1 MRRWIAILAFALVA
15 CTQTTSNPVA
25 AVTPTLRPSSVASP
39 LASPSMT
46 TDLPLYALPFN
57 CRIPISI
64 LGQSAQGAF
73 LGVPQGT
80 VYFDPKGAGG
90 YYYDRAFSR
99 WLPVGRAAVSADGAR
114 YAYLEMGQSSDYF
127 VHIVDVASGK
137 DRVIHEQL
145 GPTGLAF
152 PPGVLDYAP
161 EGIYL
166 YTAFEHLLGG
176 LWLLDPATG
185 SVRQI
190 SPSLFPVAIT
200 PGFVWTEVL
209 NPADPNPIVTGSSAG
224 TLPNEIDRV
233 DLKTGAKTTWLYR
246 PGADLGLLGF
256 DLAGHPVIDSTR
268 TFIAPDPE
276 AEVMIA
282 LDPKTD
288 RMIYKGTLAKA
299 LLGPI
304 ADEHGI
310 WFGSGQGIYVFSP
323 VFGLQKISNQ
333 PGFPAN
339 GCTGNID

>member
-1 MRRWIAILAFALVA
+1 MRRWIPILAFALVA
-15 CTQTTSNPVA
+15 CTQSTGNPTA
-25 AVTPTLRPSSVASP
+25 AVTHTPSPAPSAVV
-39 LASPSMT
+39 SPSVT

-64 LGQSAQGAF
+64 PAQPALGAL
-73 LGVPQGT
+73 LGVPEGI
-80 VYFDPKGAGG
+80 VYIDPKGAGG
-90 YYYDRAFSR
+90 LYYDRAFSR
-99 WLPVGRAAVSADGAR
+99 WLPVGRDAVSPDGAH
-114 YAYLEMGQSSDYF
+114 YAYAEMGQNSDYF

-137 DRVIHEQL
+137 DHAIHEQL
-145 GPTGLAF
+145 SPTGLDA

-166 YTAFEHLLGG
+166 DTAFEHLLGG

-190 SPSLFPVAIT
+190 SPSLLPLAIT
-200 PGFVWTEVL
+200 GGFVWTQAL

-233 DLKTGAKTTWLYR
+233 DLKTGEKTTWLYR
-246 PGADLGLLGF
+246 PGTGLGLIGF
-256 DLAGHPVIDSTR
+256 DIGGHPLIDTTH

-276 AEVMIA
+276 AEILIA

-288 RMIYKGTLAKA
+288 RTIFKGTLAKWLSGA
-299 LLGPI
+299 I

-310 WFGSGQGIYVFSP
+310 WFGSGQGIYVYSP
-323 VFGLQKISNQ
+323 AFGLQKISNQ
-333 PGFPAN
+333 PGYPAN